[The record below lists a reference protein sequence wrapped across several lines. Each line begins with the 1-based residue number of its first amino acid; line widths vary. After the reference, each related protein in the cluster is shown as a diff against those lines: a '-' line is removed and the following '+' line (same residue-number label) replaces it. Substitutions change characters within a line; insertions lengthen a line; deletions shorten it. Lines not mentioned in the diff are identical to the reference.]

1 MKASSGLGQWKS
13 GFRYELLGSSV
24 SRNRLFVSPVV
35 IHHRSPRLPA
45 IKAAY
50 NSDGGSKRSRV
61 YKESQA
67 ASGFPN
73 AKVQQ
78 IASSVLPLGSFAV
91 VTFGTSIARRA
102 SFVYPSL
109 LKTWTSI
116 TVFSSFMWK

>member
-1 MKASSGLGQWKS
+1 MKASSGFGQWKS
-13 GFRYELLGSSV
+13 GLRSEFLGSSV

-35 IHHRSPRLPA
+35 FLHRSPRLPA

-50 NSDGGSKRSRV
+50 NSEGGSKRSRV

-67 ASGFPN
+67 ASSFPN

-91 VTFGTSIARRA
+91 VTFGTSIAMRTS
-102 SFVYPSL
+102 SFYPLL
-109 LKTWTSI
+109 LKTWNYC
-116 TVFSSFMWK
+116 VFSFHV